1 MALTTETSGSS
12 SRALMTAEEV
22 AERLG
27 GVSVKWVWAQTRAGM
42 IPHVRLGRLL
52 RYRPEKIDSWLAE
65 IERGGE

>member
-1 MALTTETSGSS
+1 VQLTRDGQAGRT
-12 SRALMTAEEV
+12 LMTAEEV

-27 GVSVKWVWAQTRAGM
+27 GVSVKWVWAQSRAGK

-52 RYRPEKIDSWLAE
+52 RYRPEKIEAWLAE

>member
-1 MALTTETSGSS
+1 MALTTETSGS

-27 GVSVKWVWAQTRAGM
+27 GVSVKWVWAQTRAGK

-52 RYRPEKIDSWLAE
+52 RYRPEKIDSWLAD

>member
-1 MALTTETSGSS
+1 MALTAEPTGSS
-12 SRALMTAEEV
+12 RTLMTAEQV

-27 GVSVKWVWAQTRAGM
+27 GVSVKWVWAQTRAGN

>member
-1 MALTTETSGSS
+1 MELTGNGDGR

-27 GVSVKWVWAQTRAGM
+27 GVSVKWVWAQSRAGK
-42 IPHVRLGRLL
+42 IPHVRLERLL
-52 RYRPEKIDSWLAE
+52 RYRPEKIEAWLAE